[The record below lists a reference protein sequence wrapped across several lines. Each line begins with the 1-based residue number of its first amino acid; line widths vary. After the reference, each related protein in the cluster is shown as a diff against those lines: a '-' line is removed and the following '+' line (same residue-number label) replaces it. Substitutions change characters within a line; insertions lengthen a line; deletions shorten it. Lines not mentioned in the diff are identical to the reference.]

1 MPECISWHWSFR
13 SETPRGDGIAAPSFL
28 TIARYCAII
37 SNMNELQ
44 NITKLT
50 KDLIKF
56 RTTSNRP
63 SELKRCFEFVE
74 RYFRGTDLKSK
85 KYVHNGVHSIV
96 MTHGEKIPKVFLAGH
111 LDVVDGDDAQFKPVE
126 KSGRIY
132 GRGALDMKSGIA
144 ALMTIMKG
152 ISKLDHSVGLMLTGD
167 EEVGGFNGTKFLI
180 DTGYSTSAVILPD
193 GGKSP
198 NKIVQKEKG
207 AMWLKL
213 TAKGKAAHGSVPWLG
228 ENAIVK
234 LTDAVSAV
242 LSCFTPHEEHPND
255 HWISTCNIGH
265 IEGGTANNRVAEY
278 ASAVCDIRFTEKD
291 DPKQI
296 KEMIKQKIGRDI
308 KIEQLLNEPL
318 VYVNSE
324 HTVVKAY
331 QQAIRINGLKP
342 QFALDY
348 GSSDARFFTTLG
360 IPVILSQPKGE
371 GHHGKN
377 EWVDIAS
384 IGTYAEIVKTFLE
397 IYCCP

>member
-1 MPECISWHWSFR
+1 M
-13 SETPRGDGIAAPSFL
+13 
-28 TIARYCAII
+28 
-37 SNMNELQ
+37 
-44 NITKLT
+44 
-50 KDLIKF
+50 IKF
-56 RTTSNRP
+56 RTTLNRP
-63 SELKRCFEFVE
+63 SELSHCFDYVE
-74 RYFRGTDLKSK
+74 RYFKGTNLKVK
-85 KYVHNGVHSIV
+85 RFVHNGVNSIV
-96 MTHGEKIPKVFLAGH
+96 VTHGEKIPKVFLAGH
-111 LDVVDGDDAQFKPVE
+111 LDVVDGEDHQFKPYE

-144 ALMTIMKG
+144 VLMAIMKERAKM
-152 ISKLDHSVGLMLTGD
+152 SASVGLMLTGD
-167 EEVGGFNGTKFLI
+167 EEIGGFDGTKFLI
-180 DTGYSTSAVILPD
+180 DNGYSASAVILPD
-193 GGKSP
+193 GGKAP

-228 ENAIVK
+228 DNAIVK
-234 LTDAVSAV
+234 LTEAVTAV
-242 LSCFTPHEEHPND
+242 LSCFTPHEDHPND

-265 IEGGTANNRVAEY
+265 IEGGSANNRVAEY

-291 DPKQI
+291 EPKKI
-296 KEMIKQKIGRDI
+296 VEMIKGKIEKDI

-324 HTVVKAY
+324 HAVVKAY
-331 QQAIRINGLKP
+331 QQAMRINGLKP

-348 GSSDARFFTTLG
+348 GSSDARFFTSLG

-377 EWVDIAS
+377 EWVDIDS
-384 IGTYAEIVKTFLE
+384 IEIYTNVVKTFLE